1 MRFTLS
7 STTLS
12 SRLSTLSKVITN
24 KNAIAI
30 LESFLFEVRDGQLTI
45 TASDSENVM
54 KSTCALDET
63 DGNGSF
69 AVSSQTI
76 LDAVRELPEQPL
88 TFDVDTDQLVVKVY
102 YQNGMYNFTVQN
114 AEEYPQTQPM
124 PTDVT
129 RITFASGVL
138 LANISRTLFA
148 TASEELRPVMNGIYF
163 DITPEY
169 TAIVASDGRK
179 LVRSLIT
186 CDTNNV
192 TASFIL
198 PQKPVNIIRAVVDKA
213 LADIKIS
220 TYAEGN
226 ATFDMGDYVMHC
238 RLITEAY
245 PNYKKVIPQNNDRI
259 ATLDREGIIGALRRV
274 MVGADHATCLVKM
287 QFEADKLT
295 LTAENNNYAQSAEE
309 HIICQYEGMPIKIGF
324 QGNFLMD
331 LLGRLNTEEV
341 IIQLSDPSRAG
352 LILPSK
358 QEEKFNILML
368 LMPLLITN

>member
-1 MRFTLS
+1 MRYIVNSAELYSHLQNLDKVILAKNTVPILS
-7 STTLS
+7 CVLFEIKD
-12 SRLSTLSKVITN
+12 STLNMRATDKEITLTSSLQLVESGGDSSFAINAKRILDILKVIPEQPITLDIN
-24 KNAIAI
+24 TSSLQIELKYLNGHMVFQGESADEFPLLKQQENETSSFPVAADALSQGLANAVVA
-30 LESFLFEVRDGQLTI
+30 
-45 TASDSENVM
+45 TASD
-54 KSTCALDET
+54 
-63 DGNGSF
+63 
-69 AVSSQTI
+69 
-76 LDAVRELPEQPL
+76 DA
-88 TFDVDTDQLVVKVY
+88 
-102 YQNGMYNFTVQN
+102 
-114 AEEYPQTQPM
+114 
-124 PTDVT
+124 
-129 RITFASGVL
+129 RIA
-138 LANISRTLFA
+138 
-148 TASEELRPVMNGIYF
+148 MQGIFF
-163 DITPEY
+163 DIAPGEF
-169 TAIVASDGRK
+169 AIVASDGRK
-179 LVRSLIT
+179 LVRSLIN

-192 TASFIL
+192 TTSFIL

-213 LADIKIS
+213 VQDIKVS

-259 ATLDREGIIGALRRV
+259 ATLEREALIGALRRV

-309 HIICQYEGMPIKIGF
+309 HLLCQYEGMPIKIGF

-331 LLGRLNTEEV
+331 LLGRLTTEEV

-352 LILPSK
+352 LILPST